1 MSASEQKYTY
11 NASLVRVVDGDT
23 VVLDLKMD
31 YLLEADFGFYI
42 KDKIVFSKTSVQTFR
57 LFGVDTPEVVGAEK
71 NLGLLAK
78 QALQEMLEK
87 ASSIKVVSHGKDKYG
102 RWLGT
107 LLIES
112 KNESG
117 EVITVNV
124 NEWLVAGGFAQPYMG

>member
-1 MSASEQKYTY
+1 
-11 NASLVRVVDGDT
+11 
-23 VVLDLKMD
+23 MD

-57 LFGVDTPEVVGAEK
+57 LSGIDTPEVVGAEK

-78 QALQEMLEK
+78 QALQEMLGK

-107 LLIES
+107 LMVETT
-112 KNESG
+112 NESG
-117 EVITVNV
+117 EPLIVNV
-124 NEWLVAGGFAQPYMG
+124 NEWLIASGFAKPYVG

>member
-1 MSASEQKYTY
+1 MSASEPQYTY
-11 NASLVRVVDGDT
+11 AATLVRVVDGDT

-57 LFGVDTPEVVGAEK
+57 LSGIDTPEVVGTEK

-107 LLIES
+107 IFADLITEE
-112 KNESG
+112 NQQT
-117 EVITVNV
+117 TVNI
-124 NEWLVAGGFAQPYMG
+124 NEWLVASGFARPYIG

>member
-31 YLLEADFGFYI
+31 YVLEADFGFYI

-57 LFGVDTPEVVGAEK
+57 LSGIDTPEVVGTEK

-78 QALQEMLEK
+78 QALQEMLGK

-107 LLIES
+107 IFADLITEE
-112 KNESG
+112 NQQT
-117 EVITVNV
+117 TVNI
-124 NEWLVAGGFAQPYMG
+124 NEWLVASGFARPYIG